1 MRVAL
6 KGSISFHAYVTAVVC
21 WLSAMK
27 RVDPSQLRHTNSTE
41 EEMSGYQCCI
51 HWYTPGA
58 RPTRAEEPQSCCLP
72 SPLAYILNATML
84 PRYYFNKEEGK
95 NTQVQ
100 THTPS
105 LFPHLSP
112 VLAVKGPADVS
123 ALFMQIPF
131 CSSVTIEYCS
141 LFLAL

>member
-1 MRVAL
+1 MRA
-6 KGSISFHAYVTAVVC
+6 G
-21 WLSAMK
+21 
-27 RVDPSQLRHTNSTE
+27 
-41 EEMSGYQCCI
+41 
-51 HWYTPGA
+51 
-58 RPTRAEEPQSCCLP
+58 EPHSCCPLR
-72 SPLAYILNATML
+72 PLAYILMQQCSKDINSKRRGRSTEV
-84 PRYYFNKEEGK
+84 R
-95 NTQVQ
+95 

-131 CSSVTIEYCS
+131 CSSVTMEYSS